1 MYRLPVP
8 SGAPGPVKFRQP
20 HPVMY
25 RQPLGPGYV
34 NQGGRASQAAPRF
47 PPGMQMSVQHQQ
59 QMIRLRHPPGGLV
72 HQQKLPQ
79 QPTRLPKKRSSFEA
93 NAGGNAQFKQVR
105 FDAAVKRKKVF

>member
-1 MYRLPVP
+1 
-8 SGAPGPVKFRQP
+8 
-20 HPVMY
+20 
-25 RQPLGPGYV
+25 
-34 NQGGRASQAAPRF
+34 
-47 PPGMQMSVQHQQ
+47 
-59 QMIRLRHPPGGLV
+59 LRHPPGGLV